1 MSFEISG
8 ILIAKYDTTTI
19 SDKFKKREFVIEKK
33 DNSGGFEFVD
43 FIKFQLVQDKCAIL
57 DPYKSGDELKVSFN
71 LRGRKWEKD
80 GTTSYFT
87 NLEAWKIEKLN
98 IEKNST
104 SLSEPPDDLSPLPG
118 EDDFSSN
125 GQEMD
130 DLPF

>member
-19 SDKFKKREFVIEKK
+19 SDKFKKREFVIERK

-43 FIKFQLVQDKCAIL
+43 FIKFQLVQDKCTIL

-104 SLSEPPDDLSPLPG
+104 PLSEPPNNQSPMPG